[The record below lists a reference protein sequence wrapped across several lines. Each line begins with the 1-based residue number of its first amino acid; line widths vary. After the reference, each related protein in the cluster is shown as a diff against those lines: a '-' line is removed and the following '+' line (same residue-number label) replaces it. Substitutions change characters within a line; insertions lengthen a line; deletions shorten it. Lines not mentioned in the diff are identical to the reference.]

1 MRDHKRNFQGV
12 LIMFMMSTLLVLV
25 WSASAQ
31 AQKSR
36 AVVSVAPAVIQ
47 QPLYSEYKGVRLGMT
62 AQEVRTKLGE
72 PTLKSDEQDY
82 FIFSDNE
89 TAQIGYDVALKVKVI
104 SVDYLSGVG
113 APAPKAIVGGDL
125 EPGRGGSLYKVVR
138 YENQGFWVSYSRT
151 AGPVVIVTITIQKMS

>member
-12 LIMFMMSTLLVLV
+12 LFTFMMSTLLVLV

-31 AQKSR
+31 AQKAR
-36 AVVSVAPAVIQ
+36 AVVSTLAMVT
-47 QPLYSEYKGVRLGMT
+47 QPLYTDYKGVRLGMT
-62 AQEVRTKLGE
+62 AQEARAKLGE

-82 FIFSDNE
+82 FVFSDKE
-89 TAQIGYDVALKVKVI
+89 TAQIGYDVTHKVTAI

-113 APAPKAIVGGDL
+113 APDARAVVGSDPEL
-125 EPGRGGSLYKVVR
+125 MRDGSLYKVVR

-151 AGPVVIVTITIQKMS
+151 AGPVIIVTVTIQKM